1 MVNKP
6 KAIGTSAETAVVRWL
21 QTNGFDNAERRALR
35 GTADAG
41 DITGT
46 PGLCWS
52 IKGGHA
58 AERASDLDVE
68 RWLSELDTQTAHAG
82 ARHGILV
89 LKRHAV
95 GPGNAGNWWA
105 ILPSGSLTWLVT
117 RQAAGPQRIP
127 IRMRLADA
135 ATLLRWAGYG
145 QPTDSEVDG
154 AA

>member
-1 MVNKP
+1 MNRP
-6 KAIGTSAETAVVRWL
+6 KAIGTAAESATVRYL
-21 QTNGFDNAERRALR
+21 QANGFDNAERRALR

-52 IKGGHA
+52 VKGGKA
-58 AERASDLDVE
+58 AENASDLDID
-68 RWLSELDTQTAHAG
+68 RWLSELATQVAHAG

-89 LKRHAV
+89 LKRRAV

-105 ILPSGSLTWLVT
+105 VLTSGNLTWLTT
-117 RQAAGPQRIP
+117 RCAIGPQRIP

-135 ATLLRWAGYG
+135 VILLRWAGYG
-145 QPTDSEVDG
+145 TPLQSEVDG